1 LFSSSIPFIHSFFYY
16 ILIINCRGR
25 RRKTKKSA
33 DSESSEVEGVIE
45 AALSMDE
52 PELDSDGL
60 GLISDAEGLT
70 DGDADLILG
79 NDSVNLSETEV
90 EGDMSMAV
98 GEDDDSD
105 TVIGIV

>member
-1 LFSSSIPFIHSFFYY
+1 
-16 ILIINCRGR
+16 
-25 RRKTKKSA
+25 
-33 DSESSEVEGVIE
+33 
-45 AALSMDE
+45 MDE

-98 GEDDDSD
+98 GDDDDSD